1 MDSSHRVP
9 SRQTGSVRAFD
20 LNFYI
25 FFSQQNTID
34 ATVHPMQ
41 HRIAKNNCFG
51 EMYIAAVRGATDK
64 AYITLNLSFLD
75 VTPHP
80 PPRVL
85 MCSIAASHHSI
96 ICSLYMHKN
105 QFCLHTVLHRHL
117 LLLYIIIIII
127 IIIVIK
133 VHCRTVVQNS
143 TK

>member
-80 PPRVL
+80 PPSLNVF
-85 MCSIAASHHSI
+85 HSI
-96 ICSLYMHKN
+96 TCSLNKILSTY
-105 QFCLHTVLHRHL
+105 CTALHVIYCF
-117 LLLYIIIIII
+117 YIWQ
-127 IIIVIK
+127 K
-133 VHCRTVVQNS
+133 
-143 TK
+143 